1 MDTFLYTFHS
11 LHLLMSWLSI
21 RWISLQNGHLVLAPK
36 VPKLKLVDPGD
47 LDPPYQTWR
56 LFETEIFTSTG
67 LYVTFKLSD
76 FLKIKH
82 GLHFATKLNS
92 RDIWKCNYFGV
103 SSYDPLPLLAKQYFQ
118 HQWWLAFTDWETRGH
133 LCEK

>member
-1 MDTFLYTFHS
+1 MD
-11 LHLLMSWLSI
+11 
-21 RWISLQNGHLVLAPK
+21 ISLKWTPSAGPK
-36 VPKLKLVDPGD
+36 GAKAKTGGSRD

-92 RDIWKCNYFGV
+92 RDIWKM
-103 SSYDPLPLLAKQYFQ
+103 
-118 HQWWLAFTDWETRGH
+118 
-133 LCEK
+133 